1 MNKEAR
7 KVMKVRIV
15 KSILSIYGAMTPG
28 MEITVPE
35 HIAKN
40 WIKNK
45 IAVPH
50 ESVVPPKGMF
60 WCIKHGALHKLTSPR
75 GIKCQNRLAKEAEGK
90 TRQEATTKEQG
101 IARAKAAAEAAEAE
115 AEEKARQE
123 AAELEAAEAEK
134 AAEEEGRETKGKSS

>member
-1 MNKEAR
+1 
-7 KVMKVRIV
+7 MKIRIV

-28 MEITVPE
+28 MIITVPE

-60 WCIKHGALHKLTSPR
+60 WCVKHGTLHKSTSSQ
-75 GIKCQNRLAKEAEGK
+75 GKKCLNRLAKEAEK
-90 TRQEATTKEQG
+90 KARQEATTKEQG
-101 IARAKAAAEAAEAE
+101 IARAKAAAEAAEA
-115 AEEKARQE
+115 K
-123 AAELEAAEAEK
+123 AEK
-134 AAEEEGRETKGKSS
+134 AAEEEGRETEENLPNPEADID